1 MTQLNAATIDN
12 ITNVLYAQGCS
23 HYDGNIQICVKTSKG
38 FKVAAQCRA
47 SNLQA
52 TLANLQMYD
61 RCDYY
66 ITKNMMSGRSTHN
79 LFALA
84 NIVIDIDS
92 HAAIPSND
100 DINDLQDYVMSIPY
114 LPTPTAITRSGRG
127 IHMWWHVEPF
137 GLKTDDYTQFDGGRS
152 VMLQMVT
159 CALQQDERFGNF
171 SVDAAA
177 SSNDR
182 GLIRLPGSHNTKCGI
197 DQRVE
202 LSIMH
207 PQPYTAWDMYC
218 LEMQMAELYPEQYG
232 DDDNDNNN
240 NVSQPASSASEAPA
254 KKSERDQSEAMLCK
268 HRMEQLNQLCAIRGY
283 KMTGCRNVMLTIYY
297 NTALIGYSQ
306 SDAAGMTEA
315 LNDKLSDP
323 LSDLELDRICRVHS
337 TYHYTNDR
345 ICGILKISEREKN
358 AIKMHPSSANRYH
371 AKQAKNDRN
380 QKIIELGLTGKSAS
394 AIAAQMDL
402 NRATVDKVL
411 KEANVKERY
420 QSIIIADI
428 RSGMSGRA
436 AAKKYINSLMIS
448 AVNSGISI
456 YF

>member
-1 MTQLNAATIDN
+1 
-12 ITNVLYAQGCS
+12 
-23 HYDGNIQICVKTSKG
+23 
-38 FKVAAQCRA
+38 
-47 SNLQA
+47 
-52 TLANLQMYD
+52 MY
-61 RCDYY
+61 
-66 ITKNMMSGRSTHN
+66 HN
-79 LFALA
+79 QHHLRPK
-84 NIVIDIDS
+84 
-92 HAAIPSND
+92 HR
-100 DINDLQDYVMSIPY
+100 Q
-114 LPTPTAITRSGRG
+114 
-127 IHMWWHVEPF
+127 
-137 GLKTDDYTQFDGGRS
+137 
-152 VMLQMVT
+152 
-159 CALQQDERFGNF
+159 
-171 SVDAAA
+171 
-177 SSNDR
+177 
-182 GLIRLPGSHNTKCGI
+182 
-197 DQRVE
+197 
-202 LSIMH
+202 
-207 PQPYTAWDMYC
+207 
-218 LEMQMAELYPEQYG
+218 
-232 DDDNDNNN
+232 
-240 NVSQPASSASEAPA
+240 